1 MFTRP
6 DINTVWKVRSSFSLS
21 SIEDQ
26 ISSFIVG
33 KNGEYVLS
41 LSLSLF
47 SFLFIEKILAR
58 SLLKG
63 FFRTQQ
69 THNREQR
76 TRERKRERERERG
89 FQKSKRWSAELQRSL
104 LFTRKRVFRVLTFRA
119 AISRLTHSPQ
129 PTHVLRRFNYLG
141 KYVLQ
146 GIRENTNLH
155 NVSSK

>member
-41 LSLSLF
+41 LSLSL
-47 SFLFIEKILAR
+47 SFLFFSSKR
-58 SLLKG
+58 FSLVRFWKD
-63 FFRTQQ
+63 FSEHSRHTIA
-69 THNREQR
+69 N
-76 TRERKRERERERG
+76 RERERERG